1 MEEEGVCP
9 KGAWPVRGTSHLQ
22 DFAVATLT
30 LCASVSHQEGISI
43 CTVHYSGKD
52 IECTTAKM
60 GLFGTKNM

>member
-22 DFAVATLT
+22 DFAVATLA
-30 LCASVSHQEGISI
+30 LCAPVSHLEGMSI

-52 IECTTAKM
+52 RGYTGCTAP
-60 GLFGTKNM
+60 